1 MAEPVQAE
9 EGDVAALHAEI
20 AALSQELNELKASF
34 AETLTDNEMMGRVF
48 DADDK
53 MQVSMADVK
62 RLAALD

>member
-1 MAEPVQAE
+1 
-9 EGDVAALHAEI
+9 VAALHAEI